1 MLIYELFFIMIK
13 LFLLFILVFLPKLS
27 LSENVGSSVKEL
39 GNNIYSFGSSS
50 LEKALDSFGGE
61 GETQVGITAGENM
74 KPLGYISIT
83 REISKKNNSIL
94 FHQTQINNYQV
105 RSKDRQA
112 LNFGLGYRVL
122 SGDKSF
128 FYGSNIFFDIDT
140 EQNTRSSIGA
150 EFKASIFSLTANRYI
165 KLSGANT
172 VGSYTERTLDGY
184 DLILTGQVPFMPWAH
199 INFTN
204 YQWDKINNS
213 KDSKGNKFSGEF
225 YVTKNIFIESGVDD
239 NEISGSDEFFSVAYT
254 WPGVEKPSMVDG
266 IISKTAFEKSN
277 VENQILSKI
286 RRNNR
291 IVLEVEGEGVTISR
305 LD

>member
-1 MLIYELFFIMIK
+1 MVKLLYILLISLISN
-13 LFLLFILVFLPKLS
+13 LS
-27 LSENVGSSVKEL
+27 FSESIGSSIKKV
-39 GNNIYSFGSSS
+39 GNSFYSFGSSS
-50 LEKALDSFGGE
+50 LENVIDSFGGE
-61 GETQVGITAGENM
+61 GETEIGITAGEDM
-74 KPLGYISIT
+74 KPLGHISIT
-83 REISKKNNSIL
+83 REINKKNNSVF

-105 RSKDRQA
+105 RSEDRQA

-122 SGDKSF
+122 SDDKSF
-128 FYGSNIFFDIDT
+128 FYGGNVFFDIDT

-150 EFKASIFSLTANRYI
+150 EFKASIFSLTANRYV

-172 VGSYTERTLDGY
+172 VGSYTEKTLDGY
-184 DLILTGQVPFMPWAH
+184 DLIITGQVPFMPWAH

-213 KDSKGNKFSGEF
+213 KESKGNKFSGEF
-225 YVTKNIFIESGVDD
+225 YVTKNIFIEAGVDD
-239 NEISGSDEFFSVAYT
+239 NDISGSDEFISVAYT
-254 WPGVEKPSMVDG
+254 WPGIEKPTLVDG
-266 IISKTAFEKSN
+266 IISKTAFEGSN
-277 VENQILSKI
+277 VEDQMLSKI

>member
-1 MLIYELFFIMIK
+1 MVKLLYILLITSLSN
-13 LFLLFILVFLPKLS
+13 LS
-27 LSENVGSSVKEL
+27 LSENIGSSIKKV
-39 GNNIYSFGSSS
+39 GNSFYSFGSSS
-50 LEKALDSFGGE
+50 LENVIDSFGGE
-61 GETQVGITAGENM
+61 GETEVGITAGEDM
-74 KPLGYISIT
+74 KPIGHISIT
-83 REISKKNNSIL
+83 REIIENNNSVF

-105 RSKDRQA
+105 RSEDRQA

-122 SGDKSF
+122 SDDKSF
-128 FYGSNIFFDIDT
+128 FYGGNVFFDIDT

-150 EFKASIFSLTANRYI
+150 EFKASIFSLTANRYV

-213 KDSKGNKFSGEF
+213 KDSKGSKFSGEF
-225 YVTKNIFIESGVDD
+225 YVTKNIFIEAGVDD
-239 NEISGSDEFFSVAYT
+239 NDISGSDEFISVAYT
-254 WPGVEKPSMVDG
+254 WPGIEKPTMVDG
-266 IISKTAFEKSN
+266 IISKTAFEDSN
-277 VENQILSKI
+277 VENQMLSKI

>member
-1 MLIYELFFIMIK
+1 MVKLLYILLISSIYN
-13 LFLLFILVFLPKLS
+13 LS
-27 LSENVGSSVKEL
+27 FSENIGSSIKKV
-39 GNNIYSFGSSS
+39 GNSFYSFGSSS
-50 LEKALDSFGGE
+50 LENVIDSFGGE
-61 GETQVGITAGENM
+61 GETEVGITAGEDM
-74 KPLGYISIT
+74 KPIGHISIT
-83 REISKKNNSIL
+83 REIIENNNSVF

-105 RSKDRQA
+105 RSEDRQA

-122 SGDKSF
+122 SDDKSF
-128 FYGSNIFFDIDT
+128 FYGGNVFFDIDT

-150 EFKASIFSLTANRYI
+150 EFKASIFSLTANRYV

-184 DLILTGQVPFMPWAH
+184 DLILTGQVPFIPWAH

-225 YVTKNIFIESGVDD
+225 YLNKNIFIEAGVDD
-239 NEISGSDEFFSVAYT
+239 NDISGSDEFISVAYT
-254 WPGVEKPSMVDG
+254 WPGIEKPTLVDG
-266 IISKTAFEKSN
+266 IISKTAFEGSN
-277 VENQILSKI
+277 VEDQMLSKI